1 MVEIN
6 STPLT
11 SNPVFKL
18 GFDKDK
24 IYTQKNQLS
33 DKENYNFSGV
43 YFNPKSTLK
52 EIQNRADNS
61 TQPSIKN
68 MYNEIATAVKNN
80 EIPEKDFV
88 FIPHDMKL
96 GDRVKFGVPTNEG
109 ELGKLSGAVSVRD
122 IFDKEHED
130 TTLMHEFMHRALAT
144 NSALLNW
151 KEKNNIDDYK
161 EELIMAKMTMA
172 YHPNLEE
179 ITWAKTKS
187 IYKVDLRDKNNS
199 NIVDKWINQIEE
211 IATKELNKK
220 NMSTNV
226 GQQLNEQTKEILG
239 ETVVL
244 GKGFEDT
251 DADSKAYAL
260 GKRTGNQDDESF
272 FDRVKDFFSPKPKEE
287 EPLEV
292 IQVPELKVTP
302 AIPVKEDKQIDVP
315 TGSINVVRKE
325 KPDEIKF
332 MYDADLIAKMIV
344 TEAGDKDLNEEEMLA
359 MASVV
364 VNRANKKT
372 GFSIGKGETRI
383 EKLIRSGDFLGVT
396 EFEDR
401 FNNPRKTHEE
411 KYVKALNI
419 ARDLLTGKVK
429 DNTGGAL
436 YFNQDPMSGG
446 KKYGEHYFYVNP
458 YKAR

>member
-1 MVEIN
+1 MTE
-6 STPLT
+6 T
-11 SNPVFKL
+11 SK
-18 GFDKDK
+18 
-24 IYTQKNQLS
+24 
-33 DKENYNFSGV
+33 
-43 YFNPKSTLK
+43 
-52 EIQNRADNS
+52 
-61 TQPSIKN
+61 
-68 MYNEIATAVKNN
+68 
-80 EIPEKDFV
+80 
-88 FIPHDMKL
+88 
-96 GDRVKFGVPTNEG
+96 
-109 ELGKLSGAVSVRD
+109 
-122 IFDKEHED
+122 
-130 TTLMHEFMHRALAT
+130 
-144 NSALLNW
+144 
-151 KEKNNIDDYK
+151 
-161 EELIMAKMTMA
+161 
-172 YHPNLEE
+172 
-179 ITWAKTKS
+179 
-187 IYKVDLRDKNNS
+187 
-199 NIVDKWINQIEE
+199 
-211 IATKELNKK
+211 
-220 NMSTNV
+220 
-226 GQQLNEQTKEILG
+226 QLNEQTKEILG

-251 DADSKAYAL
+251 NADSKAYAL
-260 GKRTGNQDDESF
+260 SKRTGNQDDDSF

-302 AIPVKEDKQIDVP
+302 AIPVKENEQIDVP

-411 KYVKALNI
+411 KYVKALKI
-419 ARDLLTGKVK
+419 ARDLLTGKLK

-436 YFNQDPMSGG
+436 YFNQDSKSGG
-446 KKYGEHYFYVNP
+446 KKYGEHYFYVDP
-458 YKAR
+458 YESR

>member
-1 MVEIN
+1 MTE
-6 STPLT
+6 T
-11 SNPVFKL
+11 SK
-18 GFDKDK
+18 
-24 IYTQKNQLS
+24 QLS
-33 DKENYNFSGV
+33 
-43 YFNPKSTLK
+43 
-52 EIQNRADNS
+52 Q
-61 TQPSIKN
+61 
-68 MYNEIATAVKNN
+68 
-80 EIPEKDFV
+80 
-88 FIPHDMKL
+88 
-96 GDRVKFGVPTNEG
+96 
-109 ELGKLSGAVSVRD
+109 
-122 IFDKEHED
+122 
-130 TTLMHEFMHRALAT
+130 
-144 NSALLNW
+144 
-151 KEKNNIDDYK
+151 
-161 EELIMAKMTMA
+161 
-172 YHPNLEE
+172 
-179 ITWAKTKS
+179 
-187 IYKVDLRDKNNS
+187 
-199 NIVDKWINQIEE
+199 
-211 IATKELNKK
+211 
-220 NMSTNV
+220 
-226 GQQLNEQTKEILG
+226 QTKEILG

-251 DADSKAYAL
+251 NADSKAYAL
-260 GKRTGNQDDESF
+260 SKRTGNQDDESF

-302 AIPVKEDKQIDVP
+302 AIPVKEDEQIDAPTGNPLYQYHLNNLKEENIIDGNLTTVFITGITNPEDGKIYNVPGFVDGKIINNENQLQRIAKERNWFGTYTGYSTGDEANQAARELKKQIDKDGQKFLSSLNNTITP
-315 TGSINVVRKE
+315 KN

-396 EFEDR
+396 EFKDR

-436 YFNQDPMSGG
+436 YFNQDSKSGG
-446 KKYGEHYFYVNP
+446 KKYGEHYFYVDP
-458 YKAR
+458 YESR